1 MRSGARLI
9 GFEALVRW
17 VDPERGMIP
26 PGEFIPFA
34 EETGLIAALD
44 AWVLRNACVQVRE
57 WGARF
62 GRDDLSISV
71 NLSGKQFEQPGL
83 VASVAAAL
91 ENSGLP
97 PRCLRLEI
105 TEGVVM
111 DDAQSSAQTLA
122 ELKALGCSLAI
133 DDFGTGYSSLAYLHQ
148 FPLDV
153 LKIDRSFVMRLAAD
167 GHNAQIVGAIVHL
180 AHALGL
186 KVVAEGVEEPHQAT
200 LLRDMG
206 CEYGQGY
213 LFSRPI
219 DAEATEK
226 LLLTAGFAAHQ
237 GGREL
242 TAAVEPRA

>member
-1 MRSGARLI
+1 
-9 GFEALVRW
+9 LVRW

-133 DDFGTGYSSLAYLHQ
+133 DDFGTGYPSLAYLHQ

-167 GHNAQIVGAIVHL
+167 GTTRRSWAPSSTSPTPSASGRRRRRRRTAPGCSAARYGMRVRPGLPVL
-180 AHALGL
+180 A
-186 KVVAEGVEEPHQAT
+186 PH
-200 LLRDMG
+200 R
-206 CEYGQGY
+206 
-213 LFSRPI
+213 RRI
-219 DAEATEK
+219 
-226 LLLTAGFAAHQ
+226 
-237 GGREL
+237 GRE
-242 TAAVEPRA
+242 AAGHRRLCSTPGQA